1 MSENV
6 GKYLSCGADAMIV
19 SLEDTYHTEYL
30 FLPARKSNGM
40 LQGLEVV
47 INFIGRDNNVR
58 APAELVLPRLTEQET
73 LMLFSEQLSLLES
86 CKLFFIQHKLI
97 AWINITPLVVDKLLQ
112 DEQLAAHVE
121 KYPFLE
127 FIINEN
133 YPGLN
138 KGQENHSLVLLK
150 KKHPLMLSNFGAGG
164 ASTKAIFDGLF
175 HRVMLDKN
183 FVHQRLTSRSFEPFM
198 RAIVSQVAPYCEAVM
213 IAGIDNENILARV
226 APFHFSAMQ
235 GALWP
240 AVVPA
245 HITTLV
251 HP

>member
-1 MSENV
+1 
-6 GKYLSCGADAMIV
+6 
-19 SLEDTYHTEYL
+19 
-30 FLPARKSNGM
+30 M

-47 INFIGRDNNVR
+47 VNFVGSGSNVR
-58 APAELVLPRLTEQET
+58 APAELVLPRLTPQEA
-73 LMLFSEQLSLLES
+73 LALFNEQLALLES
-86 CKLFFIQHKLI
+86 CQLFFIQQQLI
-97 AWINITPLVVDKLLQ
+97 AWINISPLIVESILQ
-112 DEQLAAHVE
+112 DEQLAASIE
-121 KYPFLE
+121 KLPFLE

-138 KGQENHSLVLLK
+138 NGQENHSLVLLQ

-183 FVHQRLTSRSFEPFM
+183 FVHQRLSSRSFEPFM
-198 RAIVSQVAPYCEAVM
+198 RAIVSQVEPHCQAVM
-213 IAGIDNENILARV
+213 IAGIDNENILSRV

-240 AVVPA
+240 AVAPA
-245 HITTLV
+245 LITTLV
-251 HP
+251 QP